1 MALGDTNVCTG
12 PNSYFLIF
20 SIVYRDFSAFAIPD
34 KIIGAIGAIPALKF
48 YVAVGNSNVGTG
60 PK

>member
-1 MALGDTNVCTG
+1 
-12 PNSYFLIF
+12 LIF

-60 PK
+60 PTLKWKNDYYLN